1 MYHITKK
8 QSHSDHKGVSPR
20 SLRHFVVNV
29 RKGLYT
35 CGASNAAFPFY
46 SLRGKTSQF

>member
-20 SLRHFVVNV
+20 K
-29 RKGLYT
+29 KGYIPRPK
-35 CGASNAAFPFY
+35 NAGCKNQTQTIWQEPMT
-46 SLRGKTSQF
+46 L

>member
-20 SLRHFVVNV
+20 IALNYTRMLVRHVGIRTMDGF
-29 RKGLYT
+29 KGLSGRRRHE
-35 CGASNAAFPFY
+35 CP
-46 SLRGKTSQF
+46 